1 MSDED
6 ARLKITPRAA
16 AEMLKTAATEN
27 VPPIVRAAVKGGGC
41 AGFTYDLYF
50 DAAVRDTDEVLDAH
64 GIKVII
70 DPVSLQYMEGTVI
83 DYESHLLKS
92 SGFVFKNPR
101 STGSC
106 GCGNSFST

>member
-1 MSDED
+1 MSDTD
-6 ARLKITPRAA
+6 SRLKITAA
-16 AEMLKTAATEN
+16 AADEMLKTAATEN
-27 VPPIVRAAVKGGGC
+27 VPPVVRVVVKGGGC
-41 AGFTYDLYF
+41 AGFTYELYF
-50 DAAVRDTDEVLDAH
+50 DAAARDTDEVFDEH
-64 GIKVII
+64 GVKVII

-83 DYESHLLKS
+83 DYESRLLKS